1 MIRLMSL
8 MMDEIL
14 EQPRA
19 LARTFKAERAHAAE
33 LNIMAPNSLSWRLS
47 VLRPMSNSPAD
58 SFSKQ

>member
-1 MIRLMSL
+1 MSL

-33 LNIMAPNSLSWRLS
+33 LNIMAPNKPILEA
-47 VLRPMSNSPAD
+47 VGTATHV
-58 SFSKQ
+58 Q